1 MLEIRDLSV
10 SFRGFEGKARVIENV
25 SLEVRRG
32 EKVALVGESGC
43 GKSLTARVVFGLLEG
58 GEVDIDGRVML
69 DETSL
74 LPADQV
80 VWSKIRGCR
89 AAMIF
94 QDPLA
99 ALNPVFTIA
108 DQMRAVTKNQPVGCI
123 RDMLERVAIEDP
135 DRVLAAYPF
144 QLSGGMAQRVLIAMA
159 LINEPD
165 LIVADEPATALDTR
179 VQRQALDLLVESIT
193 ANGSSLLLISHDL
206 GLVRQYT
213 DRMYVMYAGNI
224 VESGSTDQVLGGARH
239 PYTQAMLAAVPQLD
253 GALPKGIEGHLP
265 DYHQPPPG
273 CRFQP
278 RCPHAAQE
286 CHVPVPLRLVDSGH
300 EARCVFVGS
309 SDVRSQRFH
318 E

>member
-108 DQMRAVTKNQPVGCI
+108 DQMRAVTKTTQVG
-123 RDMLERVAIEDP
+123 
-135 DRVLAAYPF
+135 
-144 QLSGGMAQRVLIAMA
+144 
-159 LINEPD
+159 
-165 LIVADEPATALDTR
+165 
-179 VQRQALDLLVESIT
+179 
-193 ANGSSLLLISHDL
+193 
-206 GLVRQYT
+206 
-213 DRMYVMYAGNI
+213 
-224 VESGSTDQVLGGARH
+224 
-239 PYTQAMLAAVPQLD
+239 
-253 GALPKGIEGHLP
+253 
-265 DYHQPPPG
+265 
-273 CRFQP
+273 
-278 RCPHAAQE
+278 
-286 CHVPVPLRLVDSGH
+286 
-300 EARCVFVGS
+300 
-309 SDVRSQRFH
+309 
-318 E
+318 